1 MSTLPVQSLHQRLEQ
16 RQTLSPQM
24 LQRLEVLQA
33 PLMELRALVRRELEQ
48 NPLLEEMPTRDT
60 PIEGDEA
67 APEAAG
73 ETAGETAEELNFDEK
88 FDVLSRLDDDWRE
101 YFARAGAT
109 QDRDPEAAE
118 RHDRLVES
126 LTRPES
132 LAEHLLAQLSYL
144 SLSADDRAIATLL
157 IGSLNGDGYLNV
169 TLGELAETT
178 GYALADLERVLQMLQ
193 ELDPPGVAARDLRE
207 CLLLQLRRSG
217 RADSVEAAIVRDHLH
232 DLAERKYA
240 EIARRLG
247 VSVAEVY
254 RAAEAIAALEPRPG
268 RPFDSEP
275 PGYVTPEVSF
285 VPSADGYTAQLR
297 RDRQPRLR
305 LRRDYREMLENP
317 DTPEETRRY
326 LREKF
331 RAGDALIRS
340 IEERQQTL
348 LAIANEIARR
358 QRGFFERGPAGLVPM
373 TMAEIGAA
381 LGLHETTVSRAVNGK
396 YAETPHG
403 IVELRRFFTSGF
415 AAPDG
420 SAVSSETVKEAI
432 ARMIA
437 EEDARAPLSDL
448 DIAQKLAE
456 QGIRIAR
463 RTVAK
468 YREELGLPPSH
479 QRRV

>member
-1 MSTLPVQSLHQRLEQ
+1 MSTAPTQSLHQRLEQ

-48 NPLLEEMPTRDT
+48 NPLLEEMPARDT
-60 PIEGDEA
+60 PIDGDGES
-67 APEAAG
+67 PEVAG
-73 ETAGETAEELNFDEK
+73 ETAQELNFDEK
-88 FDVLSRLDDDWRE
+88 FDVLARLDDDWQE
-101 YFARAGAT
+101 YFARAAAV
-109 QDRDPEAAE
+109 QERDPEASE
-118 RHDRLVES
+118 RHERLVQS
-126 LTRPES
+126 LTRSES

-144 SLSADDRAIATLL
+144 SLSAEDRAIATIL

-178 GYALADLERVLQMLQ
+178 GYSIADIERVLQTLQ
-193 ELDPPGVAARDLRE
+193 ELDPPGVGARDLRE

-217 RADSVEAAIVRDHLH
+217 RADSVEAAIVRDHLD
-232 DLAERKYA
+232 DLAARKYG

-247 VSVAEVY
+247 ISVAEVH
-254 RAAEAIAALEPRPG
+254 RAAEAIAALEPKPG
-268 RPFDSEP
+268 RPFGAEP
-275 PGYVTPEVSF
+275 PGYVTPEVVF
-285 VPSADGYTAQLR
+285 VPTEDGYTAQLR

-305 LRRDYREMLENP
+305 LRRDYRQMLENP
-317 DTPEETRRY
+317 ETPEETRRY
-326 LREKF
+326 LREKL
-331 RAGDALIRS
+331 RSGDALIRS

-358 QRGFFERGPAGLVPM
+358 QHGFFEQGPAGLVPM

-381 LGLHETTVSRAVNGK
+381 LGLHEATVSRAVNGK

-403 IVELRRFFTSGF
+403 VVELRRFFTSGF
-415 AAPDG
+415 ASLDG
-420 SAVSSETVKEAI
+420 GAVSNETVKEAI

-448 DIAQKLAE
+448 DIARKLAE

-468 YREELGLPPSH
+468 YREELGLPASH